1 MQQRLVNLKIDFAFK
16 QLFGI
21 KGNEDILI
29 GFLNAI
35 LQSSLESQITSLQLE
50 DPHLHKEYEDDKL
63 SILDL
68 LATLDNGTQVN
79 IEIQLRNTHDMI
91 KRSLY
96 YWSKLYTS
104 QMKEGMPYRDLRKTI
119 TINLL
124 DFILFSSYEDF
135 HTTGQL
141 WNTQKPKMLTNDIEI
156 HFIEIPKLFKQ
167 WREEKVNPW
176 EDAFVRWMLLLP
188 AHEDEYL
195 TNILEEIAM
204 NQDPILR
211 KAIDKWENMSHDSS
225 FRLAYEA
232 REKVLLDEQAK
243 LAHAREEGREEE
255 RKELVRGMQK
265 NGMLIEDI
273 SKFTGLSVEE
283 VRQILQF

>member
-1 MQQRLVNLKIDFAFK
+1 
-16 QLFGI
+16 
-21 KGNEDILI
+21 
-29 GFLNAI
+29 
-35 LQSSLESQITSLQLE
+35 
-50 DPHLHKEYEDDKL
+50 
-63 SILDL
+63 
-68 LATLDNGTQVN
+68 
-79 IEIQLRNTHDMI
+79 
-91 KRSLY
+91 
-96 YWSKLYTS
+96 
-104 QMKEGMPYRDLRKTI
+104 MKEGMPYRDLRKTI

-156 HFIEIPKLFKQ
+156 HFIEIPKLFKL

-283 VRQILQF
+283 VQRLL